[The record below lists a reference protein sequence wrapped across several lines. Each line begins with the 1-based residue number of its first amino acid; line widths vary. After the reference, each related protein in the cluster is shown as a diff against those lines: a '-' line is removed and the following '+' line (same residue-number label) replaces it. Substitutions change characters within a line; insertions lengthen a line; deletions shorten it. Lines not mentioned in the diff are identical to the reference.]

1 MNSFLE
7 YVAQDILQKYGTDLS
22 RIAVVF
28 PNKRASL
35 FLNDALARLAKR
47 PIWSPAYIT
56 ISELFR
62 RHSILQVAD
71 NIKLVCDLHRVYTR
85 ITGYDETLDHFYGWG
100 QLLLTDFDDID
111 KNMAPAKQV
120 FTNLR
125 DIHELDDT
133 SYLTDEQRAILRKFF
148 SNFNDNH
155 NSELKERFLRLW
167 SNMGTIY
174 HEYNDYLLQQ
184 GLAYEGALYR
194 QVAEDDSQTFE
205 HDHYLFVGF
214 NLMQQVEQRL
224 IANLRQ
230 QDKATVY
237 SDDEHIAPKEITFV
251 AAPTENIQARFAT
264 QWLREGNRIAD
275 GRRTAIVLCD
285 EALLGT
291 IIHCLPPEV
300 EHANVTTGYPLQQAP
315 VASFIQQLLTL
326 HTLGYDSQRHH
337 FRPHYIKA
345 LLHHPYAH
353 YLDRDQLLLFHS
365 SADDVSDVTNQVLLR
380 HIATLIE
387 TLAKVLPPDAFTTE
401 ALFRAYTL
409 LNRLVTLV
417 ESGDLIVNT
426 ITLQRLVTQLIQQTS
441 VPFHG
446 EPAIGLQIMGVLETR
461 NLDFDHVLMLST
473 NEGNMPRGV
482 NDASFIPYSI
492 RKAFGLTTVDNKVSI
507 YNYYFKHLLSRAHDV
522 TLCYNNAT
530 TDGHTGEMSRFM
542 LQLLVESTTP
552 VRQLTLQSGQ
562 RVVSQQPRTI
572 AKTSAVIDILRHRFA
587 FSGGSVSASMSLRPL
602 LTPTAINRYMRC
614 PVLFY
619 YNYVEGLREPDDT
632 DEELIDNRVFGNIF
646 HDAAQ
651 LLYSK
656 MIQKSTTILAGD
668 IDAVLKE
675 KIDIER
681 AVDAAIQKNLI
692 AIHQSSVGGET
703 TQSLNGL
710 QIINRE
716 VIIQYLRQLLS
727 LDRQLTPFTI
737 LGLEKDIIQPYAIR
751 SLGIN
756 TIIGGRIDRL
766 DMITD
771 EDGTELIR
779 VIDYKTGSRRTT
791 PLKNIDDIFDPAQLR
806 NHNDYYLQALLY
818 ARLVAKNPS
827 FISLHPLSTKGE
839 APLPPV
845 APALLFIQHAGAEG
859 YNPILCF
866 GQERI
871 KDIAT
876 PDGDRFVQLLNEK
889 IEEIFNPA
897 LAFVPTDE
905 RERCENCPY
914 AAFCGLTSI

>member
-1 MNSFLE
+1 M
-7 YVAQDILQKYGTDLS
+7 
-22 RIAVVF
+22 
-28 PNKRASL
+28 
-35 FLNDALARLAKR
+35 
-47 PIWSPAYIT
+47 
-56 ISELFR
+56 
-62 RHSILQVAD
+62 
-71 NIKLVCDLHRVYTR
+71 
-85 ITGYDETLDHFYGWG
+85 
-100 QLLLTDFDDID
+100 LLTDFDDID

-148 SNFNDNH
+148 SNFSDNH

-337 FRPHYIKA
+337 FRPRYIKA

-426 ITLQRLVTQLIQQTS
+426 ITLQRLVTQLIQQSLPLVCKSWVCSRLATS
-441 VPFHG
+441 
-446 EPAIGLQIMGVLETR
+446 T
-461 NLDFDHVLMLST
+461 
-473 NEGNMPRGV
+473 
-482 NDASFIPYSI
+482 
-492 RKAFGLTTVDNKVSI
+492 LTM
-507 YNYYFKHLLSRAHDV
+507 F
-522 TLCYNNAT
+522 
-530 TDGHTGEMSRFM
+530 
-542 LQLLVESTTP
+542 
-552 VRQLTLQSGQ
+552 
-562 RVVSQQPRTI
+562 
-572 AKTSAVIDILRHRFA
+572 
-587 FSGGSVSASMSLRPL
+587 
-602 LTPTAINRYMRC
+602 
-614 PVLFY
+614 
-619 YNYVEGLREPDDT
+619 
-632 DEELIDNRVFGNIF
+632 
-646 HDAAQ
+646 
-651 LLYSK
+651 
-656 MIQKSTTILAGD
+656 
-668 IDAVLKE
+668 
-675 KIDIER
+675 
-681 AVDAAIQKNLI
+681 
-692 AIHQSSVGGET
+692 
-703 TQSLNGL
+703 
-710 QIINRE
+710 
-716 VIIQYLRQLLS
+716 
-727 LDRQLTPFTI
+727 
-737 LGLEKDIIQPYAIR
+737 
-751 SLGIN
+751 
-756 TIIGGRIDRL
+756 
-766 DMITD
+766 
-771 EDGTELIR
+771 
-779 VIDYKTGSRRTT
+779 
-791 PLKNIDDIFDPAQLR
+791 
-806 NHNDYYLQALLY
+806 
-818 ARLVAKNPS
+818 
-827 FISLHPLSTKGE
+827 
-839 APLPPV
+839 
-845 APALLFIQHAGAEG
+845 
-859 YNPILCF
+859 
-866 GQERI
+866 
-871 KDIAT
+871 
-876 PDGDRFVQLLNEK
+876 
-889 IEEIFNPA
+889 
-897 LAFVPTDE
+897 
-905 RERCENCPY
+905 
-914 AAFCGLTSI
+914 